1 MRVIQMRKTE
11 RITVAGFG
19 GQGVMMIGQM
29 LAYAGNEIEINSLWF
44 PSYGPETRGGTA
56 NCAVILSEGPIYSP
70 VFSKA
75 DTLIALNGPSLDK
88 FKEKVQQEGIIIYNS
103 SLIHEFE
110 NPAGATVYAIPFND
124 LAHDLGNSKVANM
137 IALGAYLEIT
147 KQFEDDIMHQ
157 LLSKFLT
164 GSKSELIEINK
175 QALQLGRNYIRK
187 EQ

>member
-1 MRVIQMRKTE
+1 MVINMRKTE

-56 NCAVILSEGPIYSP
+56 NCAVILSEDPINSP

-75 DTLIALNGPSLDK
+75 DTLIALNGPSLEK
-88 FKEKVQQEGIIIYNS
+88 FQEKVQKEGVILYNS
-103 SLIHEFE
+103 SLIHTFD
-110 NPAGATVYAIPFND
+110 NPAGARVYPIPIND
-124 LAHDLGNSKVANM
+124 LAQELGNPKVANM
-137 IALGAYLEIT
+137 IVLGSYLEIT
-147 KQFEDDIMHQ
+147 KQFEDDVIYQ
-157 LLSKFLT
+157 LLKKFLT

-175 QALQLGRNYIRK
+175 QAIQLGRNFIRK